1 MITCQFVRPSSST
14 MCRIFFFLIVSIIN
28 QIRLKYKLI
37 IKARCKLC
45 SAVSMS
51 PRRKSKFP
59 FPIETQLPLLHRHD
73 QIFENVATQW
83 RFACECGSQ
92 RVVDDILILP
102 AWLAAVK
109 GSKKS
114 AGIRCAHKRNR
125 GPCPGRS
132 CDWRE
137 ESSGITVRNS
147 KVATRKLT
155 VVSRHSRC

>member
-14 MCRIFFFLIVSIIN
+14 MCRIFFLIVSIIN

-92 RVVDDILILP
+92 RVVDDILSLP

-114 AGIRCAHKRNR
+114 AGIRSKFVRIKGIGYHVPGDRAIDARNR
-125 GPCPGRS
+125 
-132 CDWRE
+132 
-137 ESSGITVRNS
+137 
-147 KVATRKLT
+147 VALP
-155 VVSRHSRC
+155 